1 PTAERSKKGPRYTPV
16 SRRQDRPNAILWLV
30 RNHPELK
37 DSAIMR
43 LVGTTKST
51 IASIRDRTHWN
62 SANLTPMDPVT
73 LGLAS
78 QIDLDLEVQR
88 ANKEKPAPADTGA
101 TLLPAAE
108 TTARKEAEVATT
120 AEPEKKPR
128 ELDVSAV
135 FAKLKQLG
143 GKGEKDGE

>member
-1 PTAERSKKGPRYTPV
+1 
-16 SRRQDRPNAILWLV
+16 
-30 RNHPELK
+30 
-37 DSAIMR
+37 
-43 LVGTTKST
+43 
-51 IASIRDRTHWN
+51 
-62 SANLTPMDPVT
+62 MDPVT

-88 ANKEKPAPADTGA
+88 ANKEKPAPVDTGA

-108 TTARKEAEVATT
+108 TTARKEAEVAAA
-120 AEPEKKPR
+120 AEPEKKPG

-143 GKGEKDGE
+143 GKGEKDKASKGLKIFAVIAKISSHCFARCSRRAYCA